1 MSTPAMALHAHVQ
14 GPIPET
20 PGNSAVVLEPYGVDR
35 LPSYDYIQEEYLV
48 SGVAAGHDYATRILV
63 RRPADMSKFN
73 GRALAEV
80 SHIWGGTSVWRAYN
94 RQLMRGGYMWV
105 EIDSQAPSAMD
116 LIKGA
121 NPERYSDMKF
131 IEGELARDFSA
142 SVPFTENPTP
152 ELLAQQYDEFKKRW
166 WRATPQSFEIIA
178 QVASS
183 LRDGLPGLPESAVR
197 TLLFAGISQT
207 GGVVRRFIEKHHN
220 ALRRP
225 DGGPVFDGYLPGASG
240 GDALPDIDVPVIE
253 VLGEAEFQSVRWACG
268 VSGQVRGL
276 SHRRRDSFTFRLYE
290 VAGMAH
296 RETRHMS
303 DRDKAKLRNCP
314 LPPGAKWSTFPNSH
328 IYHALLEM
336 LADWS
341 EGLRTPPPSKLLA
354 TVGDT
359 DTIVRDEW
367 GNAVG
372 GLRTTYT
379 DAPLSTLVAATPMGR
394 PAWYQGHEIPLRLQK
409 LLETY
414 SSPEEYRRLHAQIVD
429 RMLTEGFLLPE
440 DAEELRRDAESVI
453 FSHREDPLDGPRARH
468 EPKDGS
474 VA

>member
-1 MSTPAMALHAHVQ
+1 MSTPSIALEARVQ
-14 GPIPET
+14 GPISESP
-20 PGNSAVVLEPYGVDR
+20 SSRAVVLETYGLER
-35 LPSYDYIQEEYLV
+35 LPGYDYIQEEYFV
-48 SGVAAGHDYATRILV
+48 SGVAAEHDYSTRILV

-73 GRALAEV
+73 GRALTEV

-94 RQLMRGGYMWV
+94 RQIMRAGYIWV
-105 EIDSQAPSAMD
+105 EIDSQSPSAVD

-121 NPERYSDMKF
+121 NPERYAEMKF
-131 IEGELARDFSA
+131 IEGELAHNFLA
-142 SVPFTENPTP
+142 TIPFTENPTP
-152 ELLAQQYDEFKKRW
+152 DLLARQYDDFKSRW
-166 WRATPQSFEIIA
+166 WTATPQSFEIIA
-178 QVASS
+178 QVANS
-183 LRDGLPGLPESAVR
+183 LRHGLPGLPESAVR

-207 GGVVRRFIEKHHN
+207 GGVVRRFIERHHN
-220 ALRRP
+220 LRRRP

-276 SHRRRDSFTFRLYE
+276 SHRRKDSPTFRLYE

-303 DRDKAKLRNCP
+303 EKDKERLRNCP
-314 LPPGAKWSTFPNSH
+314 LPEGAKWSTFPNSH
-328 IYHALLEM
+328 IYNALLEL
-336 LADWS
+336 LADWA
-341 EGLRTPPPSKLLA
+341 EGLRTPQSSRLLA

-359 DTIVRDEW
+359 DTIVRDDW

-379 DAPLSTLVAATPMGR
+379 DAPLTTLVAATPMGR
-394 PAWYQGHEIPLRLQK
+394 PAWYQGHEIPLHLHQ

-414 SSPEEYRRLHAQIVD
+414 SSPVEYRRVHAQVVD
-429 RMLTEGFLLPE
+429 RMLAEGFLLPE
-440 DAEELRRDAESVI
+440 DAEELRREAESVT
-453 FSHREDPLDGPRARH
+453 FS
-468 EPKDGS
+468 
-474 VA
+474 

>member
-1 MSTPAMALHAHVQ
+1 MTTPSLALHALIQ

-20 PGNSAVVLEPYGVDR
+20 TDNAAVVLEPYGLDR
-35 LPSYDYIQEEYLV
+35 LPGYDYVQEEYFV
-48 SGVAAGHDYATRILV
+48 SGVAAEHEYATRILV

-105 EIDSQAPSAMD
+105 EIDSQAPSALD

-121 NPERYSDMKF
+121 NTERYSNMRF
-131 IEGELARDFSA
+131 IDGELASDFA
-142 SVPFTENPTP
+142 ATIPFTENPTP

-166 WRATPQSFEIIA
+166 WQATPQSFEIIA
-178 QVASS
+178 QVATA
-183 LRDGLPGLPESAVR
+183 LRAGLPGLPEAAAR

-207 GGVVRRFIEKHHN
+207 GGVVRRFIERHHN
-220 ALRRP
+220 VRRRP

-276 SHRRRDSFTFRLYE
+276 SHRRKDSNTFRLYE

-303 DRDKAKLRNCP
+303 DRDKNRLRDCP
-314 LPPGAKWSTFPNSH
+314 LPEGAKWSTFPNSH
-328 IYHALLEM
+328 VSNALLEM

-341 EGLRTPPPSKLLA
+341 EGQSMPPASKLLA
-354 TVGDT
+354 VEGET
-359 DTIVRDEW
+359 DTIVRDQW

-394 PAWYQGHEIPLRLQK
+394 PSWYHGHEIPL
-409 LLETY
+409 
-414 SSPEEYRRLHAQIVD
+414 SSDILMEIYGTPDEYRRVHAQVID
-429 RMLTEGFLLPE
+429 QMLAEGFLLSE
-440 DAEELRRDAESVI
+440 DAEELRRTAEGVI
-453 FSHREDPLDGPRARH
+453 F
-468 EPKDGS
+468 
-474 VA
+474 

>member
-1 MSTPAMALHAHVQ
+1 MTTPSLAQHALIQ

-20 PGNSAVVLEPYGVDR
+20 TDNAAVVLEPYGLDR
-35 LPSYDYIQEEYLV
+35 LSGYDYVQEEYFV
-48 SGVAAGHDYATRILV
+48 SGVAADHEYATRILV
-63 RRPADMSKFN
+63 RRPRDMSKFN

-105 EIDSQAPSAMD
+105 EIDSQAPSALD

-121 NPERYSDMKF
+121 NTERYSNMRF
-131 IEGELARDFSA
+131 IDGELASDFA
-142 SVPFTENPTP
+142 ATIPFTENPTP

-166 WRATPQSFEIIA
+166 WQATPQSFEIIA
-178 QVASS
+178 QVATA
-183 LRDGLPGLPESAVR
+183 LRAGLPGLPQATVR

-207 GGVVRRFIEKHHN
+207 GGVVRRFIERHHN
-220 ALRRP
+220 VRRRP

-276 SHRRRDSFTFRLYE
+276 SHRRKDSNTFRLFE

-303 DRDKAKLRNCP
+303 DRDKNRLRDCP
-314 LPPGAKWSTFPNSH
+314 LPEGAKWSTFPNSH
-328 IYHALLEM
+328 VYNALLEM

-341 EGLRTPPPSKLLA
+341 EGLRIPPASKLLA
-354 TVGDT
+354 TMGET
-359 DTIVRDEW
+359 DTIVRGQW

-394 PAWYQGHEIPLRLQK
+394 PSWYHGHEIPLSPEN

-414 SSPEEYRRLHAQIVD
+414 GTPDEYRRIHAQVID
-429 RMLTEGFLLPE
+429 RMLAEGFLLAE
-440 DAEELRRDAESVI
+440 DAEELRRTAESVI
-453 FSHREDPLDGPRARH
+453 F
-468 EPKDGS
+468 
-474 VA
+474 